1 MSRLF
6 NCLSHPTVSTSR
18 SSDTLHPPPPYTE
31 TPSQSQSFHSAP
43 SLSTQHQNNGYE
55 NLTLHFTQ
63 SENAVRERRLR
74 GFHQRVVERGERG
87 GGRLE
92 HEREGERGDVTGRE
106 CKEGRE
112 GEEGVVGRKG
122 KEELRDD
129 DISEL
134 RLDKDTE
141 DGKGEQ
147 EAKVVTVTR
156 VQPVAAE
163 VQGEAARQG
172 DNENMQRG
180 KGRRRDYCTPEVRR
194 RVEEWIAGCE
204 REGCKG
210 FVKSVR
216 RTSEGSGENSSRG
229 QSSGDGDGN
238 EKRDEGA
245 VRVRGGGLAPGW
257 PEWGRGWGAYKFMS

>member
-6 NCLSHPTVSTSR
+6 NCFSHPTVSTSR

-43 SLSTQHQNNGYE
+43 SLSTQHRNNGYE

-87 GGRLE
+87 GERGGRVGKGGE
-92 HEREGERGDVTGRE
+92 AGNVAAQDMKGTKARGEREEKGMGAG
-106 CKEGRE
+106 
-112 GEEGVVGRKG
+112 VGRNF
-122 KEELRDD
+122 KEELGD

-134 RLDKDTE
+134 RLDGDAE
-141 DGKGEQ
+141 GDNGKCEQ
-147 EAKVVTVTR
+147 EAREVTVTR
-156 VQPVAAE
+156 IQPLVEVAAG
-163 VQGEAARQG
+163 VQGEGARQG
-172 DNENMQRG
+172 ESLQRGRG
-180 KGRRRDYCTPEVRR
+180 KGRNYCTPEVRR

-216 RTSEGSGENSSRG
+216 TSEGSGENSSRG

-245 VRVRGGGLAPGW
+245 FFWSPKVQLSMYV
-257 PEWGRGWGAYKFMS
+257 K